1 MNFHRLFA
9 VIFARHDHVRDRE
22 FANHRV
28 HGVSRRPGS
37 VAKCDTLA
45 RMVNEC
51 GGGGGGGGEPTL
63 RHREL
68 APEMLRIHSGV

>member
-45 RMVNEC
+45 RMVDEC
-51 GGGGGGGGEPTL
+51 GGRGEPTL

-68 APEMLRIHSGV
+68 APEVLRIHSGV